1 MPLTITENDKSKFL
15 ITRDALPNVTVWNLW
30 NEKAA
35 GMADFAPK
43 DGWKNMICVEPGAVD
58 SWTKLE
64 AGDAWEGSQIITAS
78 PKL

>member
-1 MPLTITENDKSKFL
+1 VTEDSKPKFK

-35 GMADFAPK
+35 GMGDFAPK
-43 DGWKNMICVEPGAVD
+43 DGWKNMICVEPGVVG

-64 AGDAWEGSQIITAS
+64 AGDAWEGSQIIAAES
-78 PKL
+78 KL

>member
-1 MPLTITENDKSKFL
+1 MVVTEDGKPIFR
-15 ITRDALPNVTVWNLW
+15 ITRDALPNITVWNLW

-35 GMADFAPK
+35 TLGDFAPK
-43 DGWKNMICVEPGAVD
+43 DGWKNMICIEPGAVG

-64 AGDAWEGSQIITAS
+64 AGDAWEGSQIITAE